1 MSIDQSPLGQ
11 HIQELMQEI
20 EDDPDIPDNTQIG
33 RIVTIV
39 EVVGGEGQEDEFTH
53 VRVRANARPY
63 VAIGL
68 LEVAKL
74 LQLKAMGAG

>member
-1 MSIDQSPLGQ
+1 MAIDQSPLGQ
-11 HIQELMQEI
+11 HIQEVMQEI
-20 EDDPDIPDNTQIG
+20 EDDSDIPDNAQIG

-39 EVVGGEGQEDEFTH
+39 EVIGPKDAPDEFTH

-68 LEVAKL
+68 LEIAKRI
-74 LQLKAMGAG
+74 QLKVMGV

>member
-1 MSIDQSPLGQ
+1 MAIAQGPLGN
-11 HIQELMQEI
+11 HIAKQMEEI
-20 EDDPDIPDNTQIG
+20 ERDSDIPEDAQIG

-39 EVVGGEGQEDEFTH
+39 EVVGPKGKEAEFTS

-68 LEVAKL
+68 LEVAKII
-74 LQLKAMGAG
+74 QLKQMGV

>member
-1 MSIDQSPLGQ
+1 MAIDQSPLGQ
-11 HIQELMQEI
+11 HIQELMEEI
-20 EDDPDIPDNTQIG
+20 EGDSDIPDNAQIG

-39 EVVGGEGQEDEFTH
+39 EVVGPQGREDEFTH

-68 LEVAKL
+68 LEIAKIM
-74 LQLKAMGAG
+74 QLKVMGV